1 MKNIDITLFFRT
13 NSALPDIVFMIY
25 YRRRGD
31 IMKFLLILIMV
42 IGAIMLLLYFMALY
56 LDNNKL
62 MSLFRITMLILIMT
76 LLVSWIVS
84 IVLGQQFIL
93 LLGLALLF
101 IGMYALS

>member
-1 MKNIDITLFFRT
+1 
-13 NSALPDIVFMIY
+13 
-25 YRRRGD
+25 
-31 IMKFLLILIMV
+31 MKFLLILIMV

-56 LDNNKL
+56 LDNNRL
-62 MSLFRITMLILIMT
+62 MILFRFTMLILIIT
-76 LLVSWIVS
+76 LLISWIVS

>member
-1 MKNIDITLFFRT
+1 
-13 NSALPDIVFMIY
+13 
-25 YRRRGD
+25 
-31 IMKFLLILIMV
+31 MKFLLILIMV

-56 LDNNKL
+56 LDNNRL
-62 MSLFRITMLILIMT
+62 MILFRITMLILIIT